1 MALVVVE
8 AAPVAV
14 VAGQFVVASLAES
27 VIHSCPYFY
36 KVGQGWRQ
44 DC

>member
-1 MALVVVE
+1 MALIVVE
-8 AAPVAV
+8 AASVAV
-14 VAGQFVVASLAES
+14 VVGQFVASLAEL

>member
-1 MALVVVE
+1 MMAVVVVE

-14 VAGQFVVASLAES
+14 VVAQFVVSLAES

-44 DC
+44 DY